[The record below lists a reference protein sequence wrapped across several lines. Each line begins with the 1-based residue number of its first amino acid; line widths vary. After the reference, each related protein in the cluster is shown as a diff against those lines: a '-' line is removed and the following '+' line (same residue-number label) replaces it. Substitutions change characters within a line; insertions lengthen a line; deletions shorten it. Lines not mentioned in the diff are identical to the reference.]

1 MSRFLL
7 LIVLIVSLQSFWL
20 PSMTLAENVFILM
33 SYAKDDPCG
42 GPQYRGSIAALKSE
56 GFSEAKIT
64 SYFLNSRTID
74 KKGLQKRIQGARRMC
89 RDVRPDVAIA
99 IDDIAFQVLAPD
111 YIDDSG
117 KGYLVFSGLNIT
129 PEEYNKR
136 FLFHV
141 DRMPVKRITGVYE
154 KLFIQKQLKFF
165 SLLMGKGLG
174 RVVLLYSDDPVGH
187 IVKNQIIRE
196 IKGSAY
202 EHIVDPVKVST
213 IDDLMSAAC
222 ALQSDPN
229 VSAYFP
235 IVLSVKGRVPGKTLT
250 MREIAPLLASMIRK
264 PDLTINSSFVDLG
277 LWGGVSIDFYHMGY
291 EAGEL
296 AALLLKGYEIR
307 KIKMKDAEKAMIV
320 INLNRNRELGI
331 KLPPVIMGMV
341 DRFVQ

>member
-1 MSRFLL
+1 
-7 LIVLIVSLQSFWL
+7 
-20 PSMTLAENVFILM
+20 M
-33 SYAKDDPCG
+33 SYAKNDPCG
-42 GPQYRGSIAALKSE
+42 GPQYRGTIAALKRE

-74 KKGLQKRIQGARRMC
+74 RKRLQKRIDDARRLRM
-89 RDVRPDVAIA
+89 DVRPDVTIA
-99 IDDIAFQVLAPD
+99 IDDLAFQVLAPD
-111 YIDDSG
+111 YVDDSG

-141 DRMPVKRITGVYE
+141 DRVPVKRITGVYE

-165 SLLMGKGLG
+165 SLLMGKKQGK
-174 RVVLLYSDDPVGH
+174 VVLLYSDDPVGH
-187 IVKNQIIRE
+187 IVKNQIVRE

-202 EHIVDPVKVST
+202 EHMVDPVKVST
-213 IDDLMSAAC
+213 IDDLMAAAR
-222 ALQSDPN
+222 ALQDDPK

-235 IVLSVKGRVPGKTLT
+235 IVLSVKGRGPGKTLT
-250 MREIAPLLASMIRK
+250 MREIAPLLASMIKK

-307 KIKMKDAEKAMIV
+307 KIKIKDAEKAMVV
-320 INLNRNRELGI
+320 INLNRNRELDI